1 MTQSKKP
8 EKSSRNKN
16 IDTRLMHMGS
26 DPGQYHGFVNTPL
39 YRGSTILYPS
49 LDAFLS
55 RTQEY
60 TYGRRGTPTIAALE
74 TAITELEGGTHT
86 ALTSSGLSAC
96 AVGLLALVSS
106 GGHVLITDSVYQ
118 PVRSF
123 SERMLRR
130 LGMEVTYYDPH
141 IGSGISQFIQ
151 DNTQLIYT
159 ESPGSQT
166 FEIQDLP
173 AICDVAKARGIPVL
187 TDNTWAS
194 PLYLNPL
201 KLGADVVIHAGT
213 KYFSGHSD
221 ANLGSI
227 TTNEAYAMR
236 IRQTHGDMG
245 QCPGPEDVNL
255 CLRGIRTLSIRLE
268 RHQSAA
274 LEMANWLAER
284 SEVSSVIHPARE
296 DHPDH
301 EMWKRDFT
309 GSSGLF
315 SVILNEYS
323 DSALGAMLDGL
334 ELFGMGASWG
344 GYESLVVPFDAA
356 PYRTATTWQADGRA
370 LRFHIGLEDVGDLK
384 ADLDAGFERLRSAS

>member
-1 MTQSKKP
+1 MSQSNKPGKAFGKKSI
-8 EKSSRNKN
+8 E
-16 IDTRLMHMGS
+16 TRLLHMGS
-26 DPGQYHGFVNTPL
+26 DPRQYHGFVNTPL
-39 YRGSTILYPS
+39 YRGSTILYPT

-74 TAITELEGGTHT
+74 TAITELEGGYHT

-96 AVGLLALVSS
+96 AVSLLAIVDS
-106 GGHVLITDSVYQ
+106 GGHALITDSVYQ

-123 SERMLRR
+123 CGRVLRR
-130 LGMEVTYYDPH
+130 LGVEITYYDPH
-141 IGSGISQFIQ
+141 IGSGISELVQ

-166 FEIQDLP
+166 FEVQDLP
-173 AICDVAKARGIPVL
+173 AICDAAKARGIPVL
-187 TDNTWAS
+187 TDNTWAT

-213 KYFSGHSD
+213 KYFGGHSD

-227 TTNEAYAMR
+227 TTSEAYAKKV
-236 IRQTHGDMG
+236 RQTHGDMG

-268 RHQSAA
+268 QHQSAA
-274 LEMANWLAER
+274 LEMANWFAER
-284 SEVSSVIHPARE
+284 PEVASVIHPART

-301 EMWKRDFT
+301 VMWKRDFT

-315 SVILNEYS
+315 SIILNESS

-344 GYESLVVPFDAA
+344 GYESLVIPFDPA
-356 PYRTATTWQADGRA
+356 PYRTATTWAAEGRA
-370 LRFHIGLEDVGDLK
+370 LRFHIGLEDVEDLK
-384 ADLDAGFERLRSAS
+384 ADLEAGFERLRKAG